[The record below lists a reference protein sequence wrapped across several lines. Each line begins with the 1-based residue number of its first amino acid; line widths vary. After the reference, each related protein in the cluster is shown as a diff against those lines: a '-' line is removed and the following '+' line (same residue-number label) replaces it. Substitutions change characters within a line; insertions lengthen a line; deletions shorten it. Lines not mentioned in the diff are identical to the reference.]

1 MAGEVRGGEERVDAR
16 DHDSGPHGCVSSL
29 IIFILD
35 TLVKTFFILFFNT
48 IFSVLF
54 RMFLT

>member
-16 DHDSGPHGCVSSL
+16 DYYSGPHGCVSAL

-35 TLVKTFFILFFNT
+35 TLVKALFILFFNT
-48 IFSVLF
+48 IFSFLF
-54 RMFLT
+54 RMLS